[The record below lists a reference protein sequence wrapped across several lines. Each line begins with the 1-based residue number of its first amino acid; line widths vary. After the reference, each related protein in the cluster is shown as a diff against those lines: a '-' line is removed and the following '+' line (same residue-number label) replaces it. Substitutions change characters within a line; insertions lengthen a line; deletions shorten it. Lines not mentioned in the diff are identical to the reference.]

1 MNEVARRYRKEMQKR
16 VIVNLK
22 KEDYERWSA
31 YASMKSVP
39 VATMIRSAVEK
50 EISEIEDSYE
60 TGIEDLIT
68 FQNDLKKG

>member
-1 MNEVARRYRKEMQKR
+1 MNEAARRYRKEMQKR

-22 KEDYERWSA
+22 KEDFERWSA
-31 YASMKSVP
+31 YAAMKSVP

>member
-22 KEDYERWSA
+22 KEDYERWCA
-31 YASMKSVP
+31 YASLKAVP

>member
-22 KEDYERWSA
+22 KEDFERWSA
-31 YASMKSVP
+31 YAAMKSVP

>member
-1 MNEVARRYRKEMQKR
+1 MRESARRYMKEMQKR
-16 VIVNLK
+16 VSVNLK
-22 KEDYERWSA
+22 KEDFARWEA
-31 YASMKSVP
+31 YAKLKAVP

-50 EISEIEDSYE
+50 EIHEIEDSYE

>member
-1 MNEVARRYRKEMQKR
+1 MNEVTRRYRKEMQKR

-22 KEDYERWSA
+22 KEDFDRWAA
-31 YASMKSVP
+31 YASMKAVP

-60 TGIEDLIT
+60 TGIEDLIE

>member
-1 MNEVARRYRKEMQKR
+1 MNETARRYRKEMQKR

-22 KEDYERWSA
+22 KEDFERWSA
-31 YASMKSVP
+31 YAAMKSVP

-60 TGIEDLIT
+60 TGIEDLIN
-68 FQNDLKKG
+68 FQNDLKEG

>member
-1 MNEVARRYRKEMQKR
+1 MNETARRYRKEMQKR

-22 KEDYERWSA
+22 KEDFERWSA

-68 FQNDLKKG
+68 FQNDLKEG

>member
-1 MNEVARRYRKEMQKR
+1 MNDVARRYRKEMQKR

-22 KEDYERWSA
+22 KEDFKRWSA
-31 YASMKSVP
+31 YASLKAVP

>member
-22 KEDYERWSA
+22 KEDFERWSA

-60 TGIEDLIT
+60 TGIEDLIN
-68 FQNDLKKG
+68 FQNDLKEG

>member
-1 MNEVARRYRKEMQKR
+1 MQKR

-22 KEDYERWSA
+22 KEDFERWSA
-31 YASMKSVP
+31 YAAMKSVP

-60 TGIEDLIT
+60 TGIEDLIN

>member
-22 KEDYERWSA
+22 KEDFERWSA

>member
-1 MNEVARRYRKEMQKR
+1 MNDVARRYRKEMQKR

-22 KEDYERWSA
+22 KEDFERWSA
-31 YASMKSVP
+31 YASLKTVP

>member
-1 MNEVARRYRKEMQKR
+1 MNETARRYRKEMQKR

>member
-1 MNEVARRYRKEMQKR
+1 MNETARRYRKEMQKR

-22 KEDYERWSA
+22 KEDFERWSA
-31 YASMKSVP
+31 YAAMKSVP

>member
-68 FQNDLKKG
+68 FQNDLKEG

>member
-1 MNEVARRYRKEMQKR
+1 MQKR

-22 KEDYERWSA
+22 KEDYVRWSA

-60 TGIEDLIT
+60 TGIEDLIN
-68 FQNDLKKG
+68 FQNDLKEG